1 MFHTFHP
8 KYNKNLNKSE
18 KDINSLKESIIN
30 DMCLT
35 YDHAYGL
42 LIDESKRE
50 NYICSSGFTKS
61 EQEALYRQM
70 KQIFENCIEPKMTYK
85 NV

>member
-1 MFHTFHP
+1 MIIYDEDF
-8 KYNKNLNKSE
+8 NKPNINK
-18 KDINSLKESIIN
+18 NSLKESIIH

-35 YDHAYGL
+35 YNHAYGF
-42 LIDESKRE
+42 LIDESEKE

-85 NV
+85 DV